1 VLVTN
6 SHVVSGQREVL
17 EGGRHS
23 PLRLDQAA
31 AHLDVL
37 KKPLQCR
44 GILWESTPEN
54 EDTTVIAL
62 DNASDIV
69 SDRYPVFARPLP
81 VGGTGRIFIIGYP
94 EGSTQIRMSFEN
106 NQLLEMND
114 RHLRYRTPTEE
125 GSSGSPLF
133 DGEWQ
138 LVGIHHYSSQAL
150 DSFLTPGKKL
160 AANQGVWI
168 RRIQRAIEQGKSKV
182 KS

>member
-1 VLVTN
+1 M
-6 SHVVSGQREVL
+6 
-17 EGGRHS
+17 
-23 PLRLDQAA
+23 
-31 AHLDVL
+31 

-94 EGSTQIRMSFEN
+94 EGSTQIRVSFEN

-133 DGEWQ
+133 DSEWQ
-138 LVGIHHYSSQAL
+138 LVGIHHYSSQAF

-160 AANQGVWI
+160 AANQGVSI
-168 RRIQRAIEQGKSKV
+168 RRIQRAITQADS
-182 KS
+182 